1 MPGAEETNRE
11 WSQFSEIP
19 WCRRRAA
26 RLANNYN
33 LILLKEKQRYVRGAE
48 RGAERGGWHRR
59 KKEEEKE

>member
-19 WCRRRAA
+19 WCRRGAA
-26 RLANNYN
+26 RLVNNYN

-48 RGAERGGWHRR
+48 RGAEGG
-59 KKEEEKE
+59 K